1 MMKRKKAKKT
11 LGGADMAFKVGV
23 SVLIF
28 LVFCLPGGTFAL
40 PEGINEVKP
49 PVQQKTRQVVII
61 VIDGLQADSV
71 STAASPNISGLGM
84 AGIKV
89 GRVSVMPPDN
99 NEFRLYT
106 MLSGTEQWEYTK
118 GDKAEP
124 APSTILSQAEKKGIK
139 TAFIDGTG
147 HMEGPG
153 KDVSYKYPGPFKN
166 DGEVVDTAMDVIRK
180 KKPFI
185 SVMVMAGPGKRS
197 SSLTDSKSYL
207 NSILAAD
214 NEVGRFLKQLH
225 IDGTYEET
233 MLVVTGTT
241 GKPPLIVKGVEFL
254 SGSRLAPA
262 CLKDLAPTLGYLFG
276 INIPNAKG
284 LILWNSLK
292 PAPDRSD
299 NFMMQQRVLDLS
311 TAFADAVDS
320 AARLENEKITVQEE
334 KVRLTAEKRTVEEEI
349 AYKDDR
355 IKRLNTIILVM
366 KAAGI
371 GIIVLFVS
379 AMIMEYRILKKK
391 FLFFT

>member
-1 MMKRKKAKKT
+1 
-11 LGGADMAFKVGV
+11 MAFRIRIC
-23 SVLIF
+23 VLMLLF
-28 LVFCLPGGTFAL
+28 FCFPGGVFAL
-40 PEGINEVKP
+40 PPGINEVKP

-71 STAASPNISGLGM
+71 STAGCPNISGLGM
-84 AGIKV
+84 AGIRV

-99 NEFRLYT
+99 AESRLYT
-106 MLSGTEQWEYTK
+106 MLSGAEQWEYVG

-124 APSTILSQAEKKGIK
+124 APPTILSQAERKGVK

-147 HMEGPG
+147 HMESSG
-153 KDVSYKYPGPFKN
+153 KDVSYKFPGPFKN
-166 DGEVVDTAMDVIRK
+166 DGEVVDTALGVIRK

-185 SVMVMAGPGKRS
+185 SMVVLAGPGKNPLS
-197 SSLTDSKSYL
+197 VTDKKTQI
-207 NSILAAD
+207 NSVMAAD

-276 INIPNAKG
+276 INLPDASG

-299 NFMMQQRVLDLS
+299 GFMMQQRVLDLS
-311 TAFADAVDS
+311 TAYADAVDS

-334 KVRLTAEKRTVEEEI
+334 KARLTAEKRTVEEEI
-349 AYKDDR
+349 ADKEGR
-355 IKRLNTIILVM
+355 IKKLNTNILVM
-366 KAAGI
+366 KVAGI
-371 GIIVLFVS
+371 GIIVLFTS